1 MDYLKAEISVSAIR
15 ANISALRGRL
25 APDVKVC
32 AVVKCDCYGHGWDLV
47 PIISELVDWLGV
59 ATPAEALHLRRIGYD
74 GPVLVF
80 FSTCTGGVGPN
91 LAETLEQLL
100 RERITL
106 TITSRSEVEVLAAAA
121 QRAGVDAEVHVMVD
135 TGMTRSGI
143 VPSEAPSI
151 VEQIHTAPGMRMTG
165 IYTHLATADE
175 SDKSAAHRQLR
186 LFDQVLTACKVSP
199 DSGILRHAA
208 NSAGVIDLP
217 DSHYDMV
224 RPGIAVYG
232 YQPSNQ
238 MHTRLSL
245 RPALR
250 LTGHLMQVKAISAGT
265 RCGYGHT
272 HEFSRDGLVGLVPV
286 GYGDGYLRILSNRAT
301 MRIGGRDV
309 PICGRVSMDQ
319 TIADLT
325 DLPEAAVGD
334 EVEIFC
340 PDPDAP
346 HSVENL
352 ARLGGT
358 ISYEIL
364 TRLGNRV
371 RRVLVE

>member
-1 MDYLKAEISVSAIR
+1 MHYLKAEISVSAIR
-15 ANISALRGRL
+15 TNVSALRRCL

-32 AVVKCDCYGHGWDLV
+32 AVVKCDCYGHGWDLARV
-47 PIISELVDWLGV
+47 IGELVDWLGV

-80 FSTCTGGVGPN
+80 FSTCTDGGGLN
-91 LAETLEQLL
+91 LAETLDQLL
-100 RERITL
+100 QERITL
-106 TITSRSEVEVLAAAA
+106 TIASRGEVEVLTAAAY
-121 QRAGVDAEVHVMVD
+121 RTGVDAKVHVMVD

-151 VEQIHTAPGMRMTG
+151 VEQIRIDPAMRMTG

-175 SDKSAAHRQLR
+175 SDKSAAHEQLR
-186 LFDQVLTACKVSP
+186 LFDQVLAACKISP
-199 DSGILRHAA
+199 DGGILRHAA
-208 NSAGVIDLP
+208 NSAAVIDLP
-217 DSHYDMV
+217 ASHYNMV
-224 RPGIAVYG
+224 RPGIALYG
-232 YQPSNQ
+232 YQPSDQ

-250 LTGHLMQVKAISAGT
+250 LTGHLVQVKAISAGT

-272 HEFSRDGLVGLVPV
+272 HEFSRDGRVGLVPV
-286 GYGDGYLRILSNRAT
+286 GYGDGYLRSLSNRAT

-309 PICGRVSMDQ
+309 PVCGLVSMDQ
-319 TIADLT
+319 TIVDLT

-340 PDPDAP
+340 PDPVAP
-346 HSVENL
+346 HSVEKL

-364 TRLGNRV
+364 TRLGNRI